1 MANVEELSFKVFL
14 QDNDYNAKIDADI
27 AKAKELNI
35 SVSQYL
41 DLRRKVSGLT
51 ADEARAIKVQ
61 EQGVLIQQRVA
72 TETERTV
79 AAKARAAKATLQ
91 QEQAERRLASAN
103 RDVASSASNVNSG
116 FSLQGRL
123 LSNLTTLGTAY
134 VSIFAAERFVTN
146 LAKVSGEFELQR
158 ISLRAIL
165 QDVQGAD
172 RVFGQIKELSI
183 VSPFQF
189 KELVG
194 FTKQL
199 SAFSVPMDELYDT
212 MKRLADVSS
221 GLGVDMGRIILAY
234 GQVRSAAVLRGQE
247 LRQFTEA
254 GIPLVDMLA
263 KKFSELE
270 GRVVSAGEVFGKI
283 SERMVPFRMIKDIF
297 TELTSEGGMFYMMQE
312 KQAESLAG
320 KISNLKDAYDIMLSE
335 IGDANSGVLKGGVD
349 LIAEMFR
356 NWEKIADAI
365 KVAVAAYGSY
375 VVVSKAAVAW
385 QKQMIISQEIAATAG
400 VKLSKTQLRIASA
413 YKLLGNS
420 MKSVTSFLKAN
431 AAGLIAA
438 GVVALG
444 VSLYNAYQNA
454 NKLRKELEEINTSSA
469 LNARKLSEGF
479 KELADQIVNAN
490 DGSMHQ
496 NELMQKLKRT
506 YSEYLDVNTL
516 TVESLRAMTGEYG
529 NLTQAIYDKAK
540 ADAYEKGMQKINEDY
555 GEKSVKRVKQVLDE
569 LQSIG
574 IEGKDANNIVN
585 LIVDEIKNNPDFILP
600 GIKNV
605 SRNMNEIVKFINQY
619 LGEDILEKTAGT
631 NGLFQIANTKT
642 SRYTTLLDSYI
653 SSLSRTVADYDNEVK
668 KLISTQDILFN
679 QSSVNTK
686 AEADALEK
694 INKLYDNVA
703 KTIKRTETEEVAEK
717 KLQKNEIARLNAIID
732 LYKGYGDAV
741 SSAKKKI
748 AGLQAQI
755 DKITKD
761 PVEWI
766 GKAERAIG
774 NNTSGKVYVPQEDER
789 LPEYIDR
796 LRKAYKGLKA
806 EVKDL
811 EGESKAGLVGG
822 KESLESA
829 KNQMLA
835 LEAIAKALNL
845 SLKSAKEETA
855 FENSLVKSLQD
866 DLDNLK
872 SAYTEYR
879 KIAEKEGTATAN
891 KQVKTIFG
899 IDFSEVGL
907 KDRAEQII
915 QDIAKISGKPI
926 DEIRKKFDTW
936 LNQQQADEFIKR
948 TDAMFDRMK
957 KNLDSYKDK
966 FNLFKQLF
974 DLSGNEE
981 MSWRISFGDA
991 AKSMQTYIDYAKSE
1005 LQRLATTGGL
1015 EKTTFEDLI
1024 GLSDEEKS
1032 KLPERIRELMDE
1044 IQSEIENREIAI
1056 KIDVAKTVADYASV
1070 EEKISALQKKY
1081 AKKRADAEGLLT
1093 EERITEKDYA
1103 TFLDSSIA
1111 EEAEETAK
1119 LKEELIQLLP
1129 VWEQIFG
1136 DTAYKSVSQI
1146 ENGMKKAK
1154 EILSN
1159 ATVNRNKKTNK
1170 PTSVSSFYIDE
1181 KGNRQEI
1188 TLTIALLE
1196 RLREAYDKSREE
1208 IGNKNPFK
1216 NLVDDIKNLFNP
1228 PVDKEGNK
1236 DSIEGRLAHLG
1247 SSVSQTAQLIGGV
1260 SNALSG
1266 MFDAMGNEDAA
1277 KAMETVTQVMGSISN
1292 IGEGFAKGGVLGGVT
1307 AVVTETIGWIGR
1319 IFAAADARLQKQI
1332 EQSEKRV
1339 KRLSNAFKDL
1349 DRLIDKT
1356 AGGGVYDIQADKIK
1370 NLQKQQQEL
1379 LLQADLERRKKKSD
1393 SDKVED
1399 LERQAVEVSQQ
1410 IDDLVTEIRDE
1421 IVGGT
1426 AKDIAAELS
1435 DAFFEAFQNGE
1446 DYAGAWHDK
1455 VKELVAD
1462 IAKRMLV
1469 QKFLEEPI
1477 QDIIDKYSSQWG
1489 IKQGGNVID
1498 RVLSTL
1504 PGLTDDLNNVLGIW
1518 SSVFEELTP
1527 ELKELLMGSNEAG
1540 ESLKSGIQ
1548 GVTGDTASIIASYM
1562 NAIRQDVSV
1571 KRAMLAQVL
1580 EILRQNQNTGG
1591 VMLATLKAIES
1602 NTRDTAVAAL
1612 QAANAALRTAEAAE
1626 NISTNLNRVIVGA
1639 QAGAGYAVNVNA

>member
-555 GEKSVKRVKQVLDE
+555 GEKSAKYVKQVLDE

-686 AEADALEK
+686 AEADALER
-694 INKLYDNVA
+694 INKKYKALAEEITDNNPENKA
-703 KTIKRTETEEVAEK
+703 KK
-717 KLQKNEIARLNAIID
+717 KLQENEIARLNETID

-774 NNTSGKVYVPQEDER
+774 NNTSGKVYAPQEDEN
-789 LPEYIDR
+789 LLAYIGR

-806 EVKDL
+806 DVKSL

-899 IDFSEVGL
+899 IDFSEVDL

-974 DLSGNEE
+974 DLSGDEE
-981 MSWRISFGDA
+981 MSWRMSFGDA

-1015 EKTTFEDLI
+1015 EKTAFEDLI

-1044 IQSEIENREIAI
+1044 IQSEIESREIAI

-1081 AKKRADAEGLLT
+1081 AKERADAEKVLT
-1093 EERITEKDYA
+1093 KEDYA
-1103 TFLDSSIA
+1103 IFLDSSIA
-1111 EEAEETAK
+1111 KEAEETAR

-1170 PTSVSSFYIDE
+1170 PISASSFYIDE
-1181 KGNRQEI
+1181 EGNRQEI

-1196 RLREAYDKSREE
+1196 RLREAYDKLYQER
-1208 IGNKNPFK
+1208 GNKNPFK
-1216 NLVDDIKNLFNP
+1216 NLIDDIKNLFNP
-1228 PVDKEGNK
+1228 PVDEEGNK
-1236 DSIEGRLAHLG
+1236 DSVEGRLAHLG

-1548 GVTGDTASIIASYM
+1548 GVTEDTASIIASYM